1 MARTRSHQAIG
12 AILVGFVAA
21 AISLGRLWLGNSEAI
36 TENLWAEDG
45 LFPLCIRKADFT
57 TCLTEPFAGY
67 LLFVPRVLAWPVTQM
82 PWESWALAANLLAA
96 AIAGLTAALALV
108 ILRGAG
114 LSYFVSM
121 VVALLPVV
129 SPIVGLEAINA
140 IGSSYMLL
148 LFVSTLAVLFRP
160 QRGNGW
166 TWLVAVVLLVT
177 ALTIPTAVV
186 LVALVAVQM
195 WRRAIARFTGIL
207 WIGALLAGLLPQAV
221 VALTADTQRPIQL
234 SAQSLDDWVN
244 SVPTSIL
251 TMWPGVSLGEYSFF
265 TNFTL
270 APLSVT
276 GWLVVAALVVLGG
289 WQVRVGWHVRE
300 GNNAAIGAL
309 ILAGLA
315 VGLIPSVIGYTNNR
329 YFVVPVL
336 MWAAA
341 LIIGLDPVIRR
352 SRWWAVAL
360 VAGLVLLVWLPALP
374 ASEYRSTPAPAWT
387 DEVARV
393 EAKCLSDPAFVDRP
407 IFSPFWPPNWGDGL
421 DEPTHPN
428 LPCTTVYRWLL

>member
-21 AISLGRLWLGNSEAI
+21 AISLGRLWLGNSQAI

-45 LFPLCIRKADFT
+45 LFALCIQKADFA
-57 TCLTEPFAGY
+57 TCLTDPFAGY
-67 LLFVPRVLAWPVTQM
+67 LLFVPRVLAWPVAAM
-82 PWESWALAANLLAA
+82 PWESWALIANLLAA
-96 AIAGLTAALALV
+96 ALAGLTAALVLV
-108 ILRGAG
+108 VLRGAG
-114 LSYFVSM
+114 LSLFGSGA
-121 VVALLPVV
+121 VALLPVMT
-129 SPIVGLEAINA
+129 PIVGLEAINT

-148 LFVSTLAVLFRP
+148 LFVSTLAILFRP
-160 QRGNGW
+160 QRGNRW
-166 TWLVAVVLLVT
+166 TWLVAVLLLLT

-186 LVALVAVQM
+186 LVIPVAMQM
-195 WRRAIARFTGIL
+195 WRRAVGRSTGLL
-207 WIGALLAGLLPQAV
+207 WIAALIAGLLPQAI
-221 VALTADTQRPIQL
+221 VALTATTQRPIQL
-234 SAQSLDDWVN
+234 SVQSLNDWAN

-276 GWLVVAALVVLGG
+276 GWFVVVALVVLGS
-289 WQVRVGWHVRE
+289 WQLWVGWRRLE
-300 GNNAAIGAL
+300 RSNAAIGAL
-309 ILAGLA
+309 VLAGLA
-315 VGLIPSVIGYTNNR
+315 FGLIPSVIGYTNNR

-336 MWAAA
+336 LWAAA

-352 SRWWAVAL
+352 SRCWAVAL
-360 VAGLVLLVWLPALP
+360 VVGLVLMVWLPALP

>member
-1 MARTRSHQAIG
+1 VARTRSHQAIG

-21 AISLGRLWLGNSEAI
+21 AISLGRLWLGNSQAI

-45 LFPLCIRKADFT
+45 LFALCIQKADFA
-57 TCLTEPFAGY
+57 TCLTDPFAGY
-67 LLFVPRVLAWPVTQM
+67 LLFVPRVLAWPVAAM
-82 PWESWALAANLLAA
+82 PWESWALIANLLAA
-96 AIAGLTAALALV
+96 ALAGLTAALVLV
-108 ILRGAG
+108 VLRGAG
-114 LSYFVSM
+114 LSLFGSGA
-121 VVALLPVV
+121 VALLPVMT
-129 SPIVGLEAINA
+129 PIVGLEAINT

-148 LFVSTLAVLFRP
+148 LFVSTLAILFRP
-160 QRGNGW
+160 QRGNRW
-166 TWLVAVVLLVT
+166 TWLVAVLLLLT

-186 LVALVAVQM
+186 LVIPVAMQM
-195 WRRAIARFTGIL
+195 WRRAVGRSTGLL
-207 WIGALLAGLLPQAV
+207 WIAALIAGLLPQAI
-221 VALTADTQRPIQL
+221 VALTATTQRPIQL
-234 SAQSLDDWVN
+234 SVQSLNDWAN

-276 GWLVVAALVVLGG
+276 GWFVVVALVVLGS
-289 WQVRVGWHVRE
+289 WQLWVGWRRLE
-300 GNNAAIGAL
+300 RSNAAIGAL
-309 ILAGLA
+309 VLAGLA
-315 VGLIPSVIGYTNNR
+315 FGLIPSVIGYTNNR

-336 MWAAA
+336 LWAAA

-352 SRWWAVAL
+352 SRWWTVGL